1 MKKPERG
8 FTLIELL
15 VVVAVIGILTAVV
28 LASLSTARNKAKDKA
43 IISDLSSVRNQI
55 SLLFSTNG
63 TAGVVN
69 VGYLSAYGFALCP
82 DDTFG
87 TTIGAPGYIAFH
99 DPKVKEIV
107 THANKV
113 SGGSKQGP
121 APFSY
126 TSNVGCYAAGSNW
139 SVVAFLT
146 DGKTPTTTEAWCI
159 DSTGV
164 SKKETILTATGM
176 SDALNGSSLCK

>member
-1 MKKPERG
+1 MKKRQYG

-15 VVVAVIGILTAVV
+15 VVIAVIGILAAVV

-43 IISDLSSVRNQI
+43 IVSDLGSVRNQI
-55 SLLFSTNG
+55 SLLVSTNG

-87 TTIGAPGYIAFH
+87 TTIGAPSYIVFH

-107 THANKV
+107 THANKI
-113 SGGSKQGP
+113 SDGNKQGP

-126 TSNVGCYAAGSNW
+126 TSNVGCYAGGNNW
-139 SVVAFLT
+139 SVVALLIE
-146 DGKTPTTTEAWCI
+146 GKTATTTEAWCV
-159 DSTGV
+159 DSTGI
-164 SKKETILTATGM
+164 SKKETIATATGM
-176 SDALNGSSLCK
+176 SDALTTSSLCK